1 MTRNQFVKTCV
12 ASGYCRK
19 ETADLYVRSA
29 HRLLYRPSDMLE
41 VYRIDRGIVVLRIQ
55 REHIQIYLARA
66 ASCRIV
72 RGSVFSE

>member
-41 VYRIDRGIVVLRIQ
+41 VYRIDRGIG
-55 REHIQIYLARA
+55 HAHKK
-66 ASCRIV
+66 
-72 RGSVFSE
+72 